1 MVKLALRMKNERFK
15 RQTTL
20 LGLKRRCTMVKKQA
34 AMKEVY
40 AADHLEMQSHIR
52 RYTRERDE
60 IQGKPAKK

>member
-1 MVKLALRMKNERFK
+1 
-15 RQTTL
+15 
-20 LGLKRRCTMVKKQA
+20 MVKKHA

-60 IQGKPAKK
+60 IHGKPVKKSGRKNSEESFESTQDR